1 MWSSWG
7 EKTRQANR
15 RNAEAQQTQSQSCY
29 SCKKD
34 SLSSLLSAE
43 GMFFHGNDVQKL
55 DDVQSSPP
63 RRCWREPF
71 CASAPPRLCGNLT
84 CDRSINATYPT
95 SSLAL
100 RSNARI

>member
-15 RNAEAQQTQSQSCY
+15 RDAEAQQTQSQSYY

-34 SLSSLLSAE
+34 SLSGSISAE
-43 GMFFHGNDVQKL
+43 VMFFHWNDVQKL

-63 RRCWREPF
+63 RRCWRQSILRLRV
-71 CASAPPRLCGNLT
+71 SA
-84 CDRSINATYPT
+84 
-95 SSLAL
+95 
-100 RSNARI
+100 